1 MEHFEII
8 LKNEQLKFYNRLS
21 WLIITI
27 NFIVFLYL
35 GLFSAEKNS
44 RVGAITSIVLLILLL
59 MLQRFSKKINWLP
72 GMHPYFLVLMVG
84 WIIMGKYWLT
94 AIPFFFDILS
104 AISTRK
110 LVVDVSANIIM
121 YPSFPPQKIYWS
133 ALSSMILKD
142 GLLTINF
149 KNNAIIQQYADDIK
163 TSVNEQEFNDFCRQQ
178 LKK

>member
-1 MEHFEII
+1 MEHFEIP
-8 LKNEQLKFYNRLS
+8 LKNEQLKFYNQLS
-21 WLIITI
+21 WLIIAI

-35 GLFSAEKNS
+35 SLFSGEKNI
-44 RVGAITSIVLLILLL
+44 RVGAISSLGLLILLL

-84 WIIMGKYWLT
+84 WIIMEKYWLT
-94 AIPFFFDILS
+94 AIPFFFNILS
-104 AISTRK
+104 AICIRK
-110 LVVDVSANIIM
+110 LVVDVSADIIM
-121 YPSFPPQKIYWS
+121 YPSFPQKKIHWS

-178 LKK
+178 LNK